1 MWPAWGR
8 VMSTKIDL
16 PYYAGEPVA
25 ISAQGWLLVI
35 VAVVVAFLQLISAP
49 FSTVPLIFIPAVVFT
64 GLPILTLMAV
74 TGWRS
79 PAIFRPMGWKQVGIG
94 IGFGV
99 LTVIVSGIF
108 GVVISQVFGASPNA
122 AVAGLAT
129 YGTVDLLLFLAR
141 TFIQLIGE
149 EAVSILPLLAV
160 LWLCV
165 SRFGLSRRVGL
176 VIAVVVST
184 LWFSAMH
191 LPTYD
196 WNFIQCLGIIGTAR
210 IVLTLAYLVT
220 RNLWVSSIAHIFND
234 WVLFLTSFGLG
245 HLPVGEGV

>member
-1 MWPAWGR
+1 MVSA
-8 VMSTKIDL
+8 KIDL

-25 ISAQGWLLVI
+25 ISGRGWLVVI
-35 VAVVVAFLQLISAP
+35 ASVIAAFFQLILAP
-49 FSTVPLIFIPAVVFT
+49 FETVPLIFIPAVVFT
-64 GLPILTLMAV
+64 GLPLLTLMAV
-74 TGWRS
+74 TGWRP
-79 PAIFRPMGWKQVGIG
+79 PAIFRPLGMKQFGIG
-94 IGFGV
+94 LGFGL
-99 LTVIVSGIF
+99 LTVVVSF
-108 GVVISQVFGASPNA
+108 VVGTAVAQLFGASPNA
-122 AVAGLAT
+122 AVSGLAT
-129 YGTVDLLLFLAR
+129 YGTLDLLLFLAR

-149 EAVSILPLLAV
+149 EVVSILPLLAV

-165 SRFGLSRRVGL
+165 SKFGLSRRVGL

-191 LPTYD
+191 LPTYN

-210 IVLTLAYLVT
+210 VILTLAYLLT
-220 RNLWVSSIAHIFND
+220 RNIWVSSIAHIFND

>member
-1 MWPAWGR
+1 
-8 VMSTKIDL
+8 MSAKIDL

-25 ISAQGWLLVI
+25 ISGRGWLVVI
-35 VAVVVAFLQLISAP
+35 ASVIAAFFQLILAP
-49 FSTVPLIFIPAVVFT
+49 FETVPLIFIPAVVFT
-64 GLPILTLMAV
+64 GLPLLTLMAV
-74 TGWRS
+74 TGWRT
-79 PAIFRPMGWKQVGIG
+79 PAIFRPLGMKQFGIG
-94 IGFGV
+94 LGFGL
-99 LTVIVSGIF
+99 LTVAVSF
-108 GVVISQVFGASPNA
+108 VVGTAVAQLFGASPNA
-122 AVAGLAT
+122 AVSGLAT
-129 YGTVDLLLFLAR
+129 YGTLDLLLFLAR

-149 EAVSILPLLAV
+149 EVVSILPLLAV

-165 SRFGLSRRVGL
+165 SKFGLSRRVGL

-191 LPTYD
+191 LPTYN

-210 IVLTLAYLVT
+210 VILTLAYLLT
-220 RNLWVSSIAHIFND
+220 RNIWVSSIAHIFND

>member
-1 MWPAWGR
+1 
-8 VMSTKIDL
+8 MSAKIDL
-16 PYYAGEPVA
+16 PYYAGVPVA
-25 ISAQGWLLVI
+25 ISGRGWLLVI
-35 VAVVVAFLQLISAP
+35 ASVIVAFFLLILAP
-49 FSTVPLIFIPAVVFT
+49 FETVPLIFIPAVVFT
-64 GLPILTLMAV
+64 GLPVLTLMAV
-74 TGWRS
+74 TGWRP
-79 PAIFRPMGWKQVGIG
+79 PAIFRPLSLKQFGMG

-99 LTVIVSGIF
+99 LTVIVSGIC
-108 GVVISQVFGASPNA
+108 GIAVSQLYGASPNA

-165 SRFGLSRRVGL
+165 SRLGLSRRTGL

-184 LWFSAMH
+184 LLFSAMH
-191 LPTYD
+191 LPTYN
-196 WNFIQCLGIIGTAR
+196 WNFVQCLGIIGSAR

-234 WVLFLTSFGLG
+234 WVLFLSSFAID
-245 HLPVGEGV
+245 HLPVGAEG

>member
-1 MWPAWGR
+1 MVSA
-8 VMSTKIDL
+8 KIDL

-25 ISAQGWLLVI
+25 ISGRGWLVVI
-35 VAVVVAFLQLISAP
+35 ASVIAAFFQLILAP
-49 FSTVPLIFIPAVVFT
+49 FETVPLIFIPAVVFT
-64 GLPILTLMAV
+64 GLPLLTLMAV
-74 TGWRS
+74 TGWRP
-79 PAIFRPMGWKQVGIG
+79 PAIFRPLGMKQFGIG
-94 IGFGV
+94 LGFGL
-99 LTVIVSGIF
+99 LTVVVSF
-108 GVVISQVFGASPNA
+108 VVGTAVAQLFGASPNA
-122 AVAGLAT
+122 AVSGLAT
-129 YGTVDLLLFLAR
+129 YGTLDLLLFLAR

-149 EAVSILPLLAV
+149 EMVSILPLLAV

-165 SRFGLSRRVGL
+165 SKFGLSRRVGL

-191 LPTYD
+191 LPTYN

-210 IVLTLAYLVT
+210 VILTLAYLLT
-220 RNLWVSSIAHIFND
+220 RNIWVSSIAHIFND